1 VNEMI
6 VLLFA
11 LAFIALAIGII
22 IYIKVDSD
30 VGFMINTIATVCLI
44 IFIIPAI
51 GIGAC
56 ISDKACAD
64 EKIALY
70 QSENN
75 RIEREISMIVENYK
89 DYEKDTFAE
98 FKRKDATTL
107 VTMFPELKSD
117 KLVCKQIDIYNKNK
131 QKIVALKEDKIS
143 IKPLKWW
150 LYFGS

>member
-1 VNEMI
+1 MI
-6 VLLFA
+6 VLCLG
-11 LAFIALAIGII
+11 LAIAVLATGII
-22 IYIKVDSD
+22 IYIKVDD
-30 VGFMINTIATVCLI
+30 EVGCIINCIAIVCLVV
-44 IFIIPAI
+44 FLIPAAFV
-51 GIGAC
+51 GAF

-64 EKIALY
+64 EKINLY

-75 RIEREISMIVENYK
+75 RIESEISVIVENYK
-89 DYEKDTFAE
+89 DYEKDTFTE
-98 FKRKDATTL
+98 LKGKDATTL

-117 KLVCKQIDIYNKNK
+117 KLVSKQIDIYNKNK